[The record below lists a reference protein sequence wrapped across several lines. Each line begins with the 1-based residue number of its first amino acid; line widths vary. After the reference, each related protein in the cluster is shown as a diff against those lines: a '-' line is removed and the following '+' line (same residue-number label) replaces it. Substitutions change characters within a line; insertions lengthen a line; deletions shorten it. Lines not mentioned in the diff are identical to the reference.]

1 MLGPSSENGC
11 MYPGW
16 SRVEQRLAWFR
27 TVSLSL
33 VHSPLRCTHSS
44 IMDRVPNIPD
54 LTLA

>member
-11 MYPGW
+11 MYLGW

-33 VHSPLRCTHSS
+33 VHSPLHCTHSS
-44 IMDRVPNIPD
+44 IKDRVPNIPD